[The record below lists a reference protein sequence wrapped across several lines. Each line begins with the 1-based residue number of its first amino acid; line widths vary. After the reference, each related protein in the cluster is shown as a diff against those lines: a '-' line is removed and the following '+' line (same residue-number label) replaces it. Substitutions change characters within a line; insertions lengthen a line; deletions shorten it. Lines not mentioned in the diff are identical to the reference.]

1 MASDVAV
8 RRPAD
13 LPTLPRYVS
22 ISEAAAVM
30 GVSRR
35 TVRRLLQLGALRGER
50 VGTKV
55 VRIPLSAI
63 VAYMSRSQSSEEAET
78 DE

>member
-13 LPTLPRYVS
+13 LPPLPRYLS
-22 ISEAAAVM
+22 ISEAAFVM

-35 TVRRLLQLGALRGER
+35 TVRRLLQLKVLPKER
-50 VGTKV
+50 VGEKV

-63 VAYMSRSQSSEEAET
+63 EAYMSRSQCEGVET
-78 DE
+78 DD